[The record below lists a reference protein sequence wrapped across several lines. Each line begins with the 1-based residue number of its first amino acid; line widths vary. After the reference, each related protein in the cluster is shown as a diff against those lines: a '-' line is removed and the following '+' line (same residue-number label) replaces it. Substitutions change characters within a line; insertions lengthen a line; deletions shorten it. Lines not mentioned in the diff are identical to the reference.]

1 MKRIL
6 ALVLALVLLVGL
18 FPAGAAAEQSEEK
31 REYPFYLGD
40 PDDTL
45 EAPFP
50 VYFLDGVDDLPYLE
64 MDDMLNLLVFL
75 NQDCMGDDG
84 YKLSCEYNYTKVTVK
99 RENGYS
105 VTFDFDKGTITFDD
119 YDAFQHSSNDTT
131 LIDLLSE
138 TGFDENGQA
147 QLFQRDKEKSFDRY
161 GDMKTFNLNDYGI
174 KMDIR
179 GEQYF
184 IPMQTVS
191 DIFVAPALGFSL
203 LFNGQALFAASDDL
217 FFDYGEGEYTPLA
230 GLYYEAAPTQ
240 RSDALSEYSYNEL
253 CMVLDNLYGLKG
265 PHDIN
270 TFAETFWQIGIDE
283 ALRSNNPTD
292 ADNALKMFIDYYL
305 DDLHSVFDEY
315 SWMAGKQDISNST
328 GMANRKIR
336 EHGDAYGEARAAKY
350 PDGVPAYEEVGNTAY
365 ITFDSFDSRYIGQ
378 AYYTEMEDGQAPD
391 DTIAL
396 IIHAHEQITRPD
408 SPIENVVLDLSN
420 NLGGAVDA
428 AIFVLGWMLGDAPF
442 SVKNMST
449 GAMSTSIYRADVNL
463 DRQFDDS
470 DTVADKHLYCL
481 ISPVSFSCGN
491 LVPNALKSSQ
501 KVTLLGRTSGGG
513 SCTVQSLSTAYG
525 TVFQISSSKRMSFLK
540 NGSFYDIDQGIDP
553 DYYINDIANFYD
565 REALTQFI
573 NGLF

>member
-1 MKRIL
+1 MKRTL
-6 ALVLALVLLVGL
+6 ALMLALVLLVGL

-31 REYPFYLGD
+31 REYTFYLGD
-40 PDDTL
+40 PDETL

-75 NQDCMGDDG
+75 NQDCIGDDG
-84 YKLSCEYNYTKVTVK
+84 YKLSCEYDYSKVTVK

-105 VTFDFDKGTITFDD
+105 ATFDFDNGTITFND

-138 TGFDENGQA
+138 SGFDENGQA

-174 KMDIR
+174 KMEIR
-179 GEQYF
+179 GDKYF

-191 DIFVAPALGFSL
+191 DIFVAPPLGFSL

-217 FFDYGEGEYTPLA
+217 FFDYGEGAYTPLSE
-230 GLYYEAAPTQ
+230 LYYEAAPTQ

-253 CMVLDNLYGLKG
+253 CMVMDNLYGLKG

-315 SWMAGKQDISNST
+315 SWMAGKQDISSST

-350 PDGVPAYEEVGNTAY
+350 PDGVPAYE
-365 ITFDSFDSRYIGQ
+365 
-378 AYYTEMEDGQAPD
+378 
-391 DTIAL
+391 
-396 IIHAHEQITRPD
+396 
-408 SPIENVVLDLSN
+408 
-420 NLGGAVDA
+420 
-428 AIFVLGWMLGDAPF
+428 
-442 SVKNMST
+442 
-449 GAMSTSIYRADVNL
+449 
-463 DRQFDDS
+463 
-470 DTVADKHLYCL
+470 
-481 ISPVSFSCGN
+481 
-491 LVPNALKSSQ
+491 
-501 KVTLLGRTSGGG
+501 
-513 SCTVQSLSTAYG
+513 
-525 TVFQISSSKRMSFLK
+525 
-540 NGSFYDIDQGIDP
+540 
-553 DYYINDIANFYD
+553 
-565 REALTQFI
+565 
-573 NGLF
+573 